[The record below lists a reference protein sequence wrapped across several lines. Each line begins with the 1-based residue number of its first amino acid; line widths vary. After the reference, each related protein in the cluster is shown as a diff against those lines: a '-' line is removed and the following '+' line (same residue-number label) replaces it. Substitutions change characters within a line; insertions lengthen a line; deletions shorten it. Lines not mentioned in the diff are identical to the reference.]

1 MIANEAETIN
11 FGELDPD
18 FKDEVSRE
26 IGGQNIKLCFNCGI
40 CTVSCPVRRVD
51 DSYNPRKIIR
61 MILYGMKR
69 EVLSSEA
76 IWKCVHCLTCYERC
90 PQNVKFAEVIEALK
104 ILAVEEAKKGNIK
117 IKGQQYSFDT
127 IFTDSIS
134 SNGRVFEAGMLSEY
148 LIKTKDFGLLMSFAP
163 LGLKMFR
170 KGKVSLF
177 PKKIHAL
184 DEVKHA
190 FKETAM

>member
-1 MIANEAETIN
+1 MAAEGEVID
-11 FGELDPD
+11 FGTLDPN
-18 FKDEVSRE
+18 FKYEVSRE

-51 DSYNPRKIIR
+51 DSYNPRRIIR
-61 MILYGMKR
+61 MVLYGMKK

-76 IWKCVHCLTCYERC
+76 IWKCAHCLTCYERC
-90 PQNVKFAEVIEALK
+90 PQDVKFAEVIEALR

-117 IKGQQYSFDT
+117 IKGPQYGFDK
-127 IFTDSIS
+127 IFTDSIH
-134 SNGRVFEAGMLSEY
+134 SNGRVFEAGLLSKF
-148 LIKTKDFGLLMSFAP
+148 LIKTKSLGLAMSFAP

-177 PKKIHAL
+177 PKKIRSL
-184 DEVKHA
+184 NEVKHA
-190 FKETAM
+190 FKETMV